1 MSVRFDGMRLVKPN
15 IEICSDPL
23 SLATQAAQM
32 IATQAHQAVAANNR
46 FIIALSGGSTPRR
59 LDEFMADPNA
69 EYHEQLP
76 WQRIH
81 FFWSDERP
89 VAPQWKA
96 W

>member
-23 SLATQAAQM
+23 SLAKQAAQM

-59 LDEFMADPNA
+59 LYELMADSNA
-69 EYHEQLP
+69 EYREQLP